1 MAPIDIENKNTL
13 YLLILVV
20 DVFSFVIQVM

>member
-1 MAPIDIENKNTL
+1 MAPIDIKNKNTL